1 MMLLIDGE
9 NLREFNGKRNSQKN
23 MVFPPPPSPST
34 PLLFD
39 MRWIFLPKQTF
50 SFKNVTCQKN
60 KNEMCFKRQKR
71 KYFEEPFK
79 CTFSLAAI
87 NSMFITLITNRQII
101 LEKNTRQIDRSN
113 KTKILASAN

>member
-1 MMLLIDGE
+1 MMMLFLIDGE

-39 MRWIFLPKQTF
+39 MRWIF
-50 SFKNVTCQKN
+50 CQSKHFLL
-60 KNEMCFKRQKR
+60 KMSHAKKTRTKCASR

-79 CTFSLAAI
+79 CTFSFAYKLDVYI
-87 NSMFITLITNRQII
+87 PITNRQII
-101 LEKNTRQIDRSN
+101 LEKFF
-113 KTKILASAN
+113 